1 MPFLLFIL
9 LSLLE
14 AYQIDHYRHCYSI
27 IRNNLPDASHG
38 QLHKIAQKT
47 CFEDDWAERAQ
58 HIRPK
63 NNVFATI
70 RDWFTYVVQG
80 QVQRIFFLQVIECKD
95 WIVTEL
101 GIKCWQSDV
110 PLSEIQ

>member
-1 MPFLLFIL
+1 MQFLLFIL
-9 LSLLE
+9 LNSIK

-80 QVQRIFFLQVIECKD
+80 QVQRQFFL
-95 WIVTEL
+95 T
-101 GIKCWQSDV
+101 SN
-110 PLSEIQ
+110 